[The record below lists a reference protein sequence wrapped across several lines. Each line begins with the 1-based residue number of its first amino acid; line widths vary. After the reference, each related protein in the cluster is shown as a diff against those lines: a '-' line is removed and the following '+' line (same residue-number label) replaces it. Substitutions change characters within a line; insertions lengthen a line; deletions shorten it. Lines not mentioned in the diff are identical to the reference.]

1 MLRVFQL
8 RRSHKSVLGWVFV
21 LLSAAVLSFASP
33 SVGQAAAAPGYPH
46 GYPTGTADRAV
57 TPGVHVVA
65 GRLPGGTKSDLPDE
79 VRVWFATKA
88 PALGQ
93 SLREYLPDSTKVP
106 PEAQIEVG
114 NPTQVVTWSARLL
127 RGTYA
132 PENAVTPIEMWV
144 APVSIDAREL
154 GVVVYTS
161 DEKNLYPLPLPTHG
175 AALAPKVPA
184 GAPEPT
190 LSSRENNQPVITG
203 SVQEPKNSHL
213 PIRLE
218 DPGACYVL
226 PDLAHALLA
235 TSPDSAHPNRPVY
248 DPVIR
253 GWFVLQEERLLPVS
267 HAARA
272 RVVGEVT
279 LAQVQEAV
287 QSWWGTVSPTPTP
300 TSEALPTSNNTLVW
314 VVVLAVVIVGI
325 ALLVVWL
332 TFRWQSRTEDV
343 AEVLSLPDPEL
354 IMVPSSAP
362 TSAIPTLAVSDSEG
376 EAH

>member
-1 MLRVFQL
+1 MLRVFQI
-8 RRSHKSVLGWVFV
+8 RRVRKPVLGWVFV
-21 LLSAAVLSFASP
+21 LLTAVVMSFAAPNVGQAVAGRAPGLSFAS
-33 SVGQAAAAPGYPH
+33 SVRG
-46 GYPTGTADRAV
+46 V
-57 TPGVHVVA
+57 TQDVGITA
-65 GRLPGGTKSDLPDE
+65 GRLPKGAQSDLPDN

-93 SLREYLPDSTKVP
+93 SLREYLPDSAKVP

-114 NPTQVVTWSARLL
+114 NPTQVMTWSARLL

-154 GVVVYTS
+154 GVVVYTE
-161 DEKNLYPLPLPTHG
+161 DKKNLYPLSVPTSG
-175 AALAPKVPA
+175 AALAPKVPT

-190 LSSRENNQPVITG
+190 SSLRENIQLDITG
-203 SVQEPKNSHL
+203 SVEEPKNSHL
-213 PIRLE
+213 PVRLE

-235 TSPDSAHPNRPVY
+235 TAPDSAHPNRPVY

-253 GWFVLQEERLLPVS
+253 GWFTLNEERLLPVS
-267 HAARA
+267 NAARA
-272 RVVGEVT
+272 RLGGEVN
-279 LAQVQEAV
+279 LDQVQEAV

-314 VVVLAVVIVGI
+314 VVILAVAIVGV

-354 IMVPSSAP
+354 IMVPTSAP
-362 TSAIPTLAVSDSEG
+362 TSAIPTLAVNGSEG

>member
-1 MLRVFQL
+1 MLRVFPL
-8 RRSHKSVLGWVFV
+8 RRARKPVLGWVFV
-21 LLSAAVLSFASP
+21 LLSAVVMSFAAPGVGQAVAGRAPGLSFAS
-33 SVGQAAAAPGYPH
+33 SVGG
-46 GYPTGTADRAV
+46 V
-57 TPGVHVVA
+57 TQDVGITA
-65 GRLPGGTKSDLPDE
+65 GRLPGEAQSDLPED

-93 SLREYLPDSTKVP
+93 SLREYLPDSAKVP

-114 NPTQVVTWSARLL
+114 VPTQVLTWSARLL

-132 PENAVTPIEMWV
+132 PENSVTPIEMWV

-154 GVVVYTS
+154 GIVVYTE
-161 DEKNLYPLPLPTHG
+161 DKKNLYPLSVPASG
-175 AALAPKVPA
+175 AALAPKATA
-184 GAPEPT
+184 GVPEPT
-190 LSSRENNQPVITG
+190 LSTREDNALLI
-203 SVQEPKNSHL
+203 SSYVQEPKNSHL

-253 GWFVLQEERLLPVS
+253 GWFTLNEERLLPVS
-267 HAARA
+267 NAARA
-272 RVVGEVT
+272 RLGGEVN
-279 LAQVQEAV
+279 LDQVQEAV

-332 TFRWQSRTEDV
+332 TFRWQSRTEDA

-354 IMVPSSAP
+354 IMVPTPPP
-362 TSAIPTLAVSDSEG
+362 TSAIPTLTVSGSKG

>member
-1 MLRVFQL
+1 MLRVFQI
-8 RRSHKSVLGWVFV
+8 RRVRKPVLGWVFV
-21 LLSAAVLSFASP
+21 LLSAVVMSFAAPNVGQAVAGRAPGLSFASP
-33 SVGQAAAAPGYPH
+33 VGG
-46 GYPTGTADRAV
+46 V
-57 TPGVHVVA
+57 TQDAGITV
-65 GRLPGGTKSDLPDE
+65 GRLLEGAKSDLPDD

-114 NPTQVVTWSARLL
+114 NPIQVVTWSARLL

-161 DEKNLYPLPLPTHG
+161 DEKNLYPLSPPTRG

-190 LSSRENNQPVITG
+190 SSSRENIQPSITG

-235 TSPDSAHPNRPVY
+235 TAPDSAHPNRPVY

-253 GWFVLQEERLLPVS
+253 GWFTLNEERLLPVS

-272 RVVGEVT
+272 RLGGEVN
-279 LAQVQEAV
+279 LDQVQEAV
-287 QSWWGTVSPTPTP
+287 QSWWGTASPTPTP

-314 VVVLAVVIVGI
+314 VVILAVVIVGI

-332 TFRWQSRTEDV
+332 TFRWQSRTEDA

-354 IMVPSSAP
+354 IMVPTPPP

>member
-1 MLRVFQL
+1 MLRVFQI
-8 RRSHKSVLGWVFV
+8 RRVRKPVLGWVFV
-21 LLSAAVLSFASP
+21 LLSAVVMSFAAP
-33 SVGQAAAAPGYPH
+33 NVGQAAPGYSH
-46 GYPTGTADRAV
+46 GYPTGTAAGAV
-57 TPGVHVVA
+57 TPGVQITA
-65 GRLPGGTKSDLPDE
+65 GRLLEGAQSDLPDD

-93 SLREYLPDSTKVP
+93 SLLEYLPDSTKVP

-114 NPTQVVTWSARLL
+114 NPTQVLTWSARLL

-154 GVVVYTS
+154 GVVVYTE
-161 DEKNLYPLPLPTHG
+161 DKKNLYPLSVPTSG

-190 LSSRENNQPVITG
+190 SSSRENIQPSITG

-226 PDLAHALLA
+226 PDLAHALLVA
-235 TSPDSAHPNRPVY
+235 APDSAHSNRPVY

-253 GWFVLQEERLLPVS
+253 GWFTLNEERLLPVS
-267 HAARA
+267 NAALA
-272 RVVGEVT
+272 RLGGEVN
-279 LAQVQEAV
+279 LDQVQEAV

-314 VVVLAVVIVGI
+314 VVILAVVIVGI

-332 TFRWQSRTEDV
+332 TFRWQSRTEDA

-354 IMVPSSAP
+354 IMVPTPPP
-362 TSAIPTLAVSDSEG
+362 TSAIPTLTVSGSKG